1 MPRAIPELSIQSSE
15 RRACPLDLI
24 SYWVETDYHSKPLST
39 RAGCEM
45 CYEKRKKRHG
55 GGGGGLGR
63 SSAMWGLEARKG
75 QQPGLTEAKLKR
87 QDREREPR

>member
-24 SYWVETDYHSKPLST
+24 SYWVETDHHSKPLSA
-39 RAGCEM
+39 RAGSET

-55 GGGGGLGR
+55 RGGIGKVKCYVGARGQNGAAARPHGGE
-63 SSAMWGLEARKG
+63 AEEAR
-75 QQPGLTEAKLKR
+75 
-87 QDREREPR
+87 